1 MERELTNILGASEKD
16 EAVED
21 VWAVADKFYELS
33 EDERNERLLRLAEK
47 DEAAES
53 VARTIAENFHKL
65 PENVRK
71 LLFTLAEKD
80 EAAGA
85 VAWAVADNFHKL
97 PENVRKL
104 LFTLAEKDEAVRDV
118 AWAVADNFHKL
129 PEKVRKLL
137 FKLAEKDEAAG
148 AVAWAVADNF
158 DEIPRK
164 MRNELLLKLAE
175 KDEAAEDVARSVA
188 DNFHKLSEEV
198 RNEFLLKLA
207 EKDEAAEDVARS
219 VADNFDEI
227 PRRMR
232 NELLLKLAEKD
243 EAAEDVARSVA
254 DNLYKLPEKVRKLLF
269 KLAEKDEAAGA
280 VAWAVADNFD
290 KFPKRMRNELLLKLA
305 EKDEAAEGVA
315 RAVADNFDELSIKVR
330 DELLLK
336 LKKIPEELYDE
347 NVRVTEE
354 LQTTISQLKGEKM
367 KRFLAERDAAWK
379 DVAFKAAHKL
389 GNPIDAIET
398 FLKSLEI
405 RIKAGNI
412 EEAVNICEKM
422 EKSIEETKVVIAQFK
437 SLTKSQEINYERIN
451 IKEIIEQAFKVISR
465 EDVGV
470 EIVAPGKIPEV
481 VGDRDRM
488 IEVFNELVANSL
500 NWFDKDEKRIYAKI
514 ERVHRREIPPN
525 LDPSNRYLR
534 IIFADNGQ
542 GIPSSDKDRIF
553 APFWTTYPH
562 GTGLGLAMVKWIIEA
577 HDGRIS
583 EEGKR
588 GKGAKFIIF
597 LRIAK
602 GGRKNA

>member
-118 AWAVADNFHKL
+118 AWAVADNFH
-129 PEKVRKLL
+129 
-137 FKLAEKDEAAG
+137 
-148 AVAWAVADNF
+148 
-158 DEIPRK
+158 
-164 MRNELLLKLAE
+164 
-175 KDEAAEDVARSVA
+175 
-188 DNFHKLSEEV
+188 
-198 RNEFLLKLA
+198 
-207 EKDEAAEDVARS
+207 
-219 VADNFDEI
+219 
-227 PRRMR
+227 
-232 NELLLKLAEKD
+232 
-243 EAAEDVARSVA
+243 
-254 DNLYKLPEKVRKLLF
+254 KLPEKVRKLLF